1 MDGAIAAQRGG
12 IKTVLIPEENA
23 KDLVEI
29 VDSIKRGLEIIP
41 VSSSG
46 LFALNREISVCA
58 ALVHYCLSPHW
69 FTGGVVA
76 AAAPDARSSC
86 GADRSFR
93 PFRAFS

>member
-58 ALVHYCLSPHW
+58 ALVHYCLSPH
-69 FTGGVVA
+69 
-76 AAAPDARSSC
+76 
-86 GADRSFR
+86 
-93 PFRAFS
+93 